1 MPLCVADHKSQGI
14 LPTEEPRNR
23 VVQVKRF
30 GTVLPRPA
38 SSRADALSRSAR
50 RRRVRLLAFGY
61 QNHVSIDRRSAS
73 SANGRPQTRLPMRA
87 VVCARLARQQQYGE
101 RGVGRYRLPIGGQRD
116 VPKQEGIARA
126 TTMIGWLISST
137 NQTLYLPAQDRR
149 MTGLCYASRPIRLVT
164 QLQSPLRSMP
174 HRLMA
179 EIWCARETETR
190 RSALRSSG
198 VATNLS
204 QHRFRP
210 ITSGQHPSVVTKHD

>member
-50 RRRVRLLAFGY
+50 RRRVRSLAFGY

-73 SANGRPQTRLPMRA
+73 SANGPPQTRLPMRA

-126 TTMIGWLISST
+126 TTMIGMANLVYKSDALSSCAIS
-137 NQTLYLPAQDRR
+137 AHD
-149 MTGLCYASRPIRLVT
+149 RLV
-164 QLQSPLRSMP
+164 LRKPTHS
-174 HRLMA
+174 
-179 EIWCARETETR
+179 T
-190 RSALRSSG
+190 G
-198 VATNLS
+198 Y
-204 QHRFRP
+204 P
-210 ITSGQHPSVVTKHD
+210 IAITPSVNAPSAHG